1 MLPVGHP
8 RGHRSALAVSLRSA
22 VILCHSRRAA
32 VRVLASVTR
41 YLSQGLRLIV
51 NEAKS
56 KVVPLAQASFLGF
69 QILRRKIR
77 WTDKSRKKL
86 KVRIRELTS
95 RTRGVSPSKVI
106 VELQTYLRGAINY
119 YAYGIPYGEV
129 RELDGWLRR
138 RMRLYYWKQWGRPR
152 TRRRKLI
159 SLGIDREEVHKASRS
174 RKGHWRMSQ
183 NSLVR
188 WAMSDAWL
196 FEQGVPNLTDLPPG
210 KERIALVYKR
220 LSHHKF
226 QFVGRKIKILD
237 QYIS

>member
-1 MLPVGHP
+1 M
-8 RGHRSALAVSLRSA
+8 
-22 VILCHSRRAA
+22 
-32 VRVLASVTR
+32 
-41 YLSQGLRLIV
+41 
-51 NEAKS
+51 
-56 KVVPLAQASFLGF
+56 PLAEASFLGF

-106 VELQTYLRGAINY
+106 ADLQSYLRGAINY
-119 YAYGIPYGEV
+119 YACGIPYGDV

-196 FEQGVPNLTDLPPG
+196 FEQGVPNLTEQWVAIRYPNGPKG
-210 KERIALVYKR
+210 SKGPA
-220 LSHHKF
+220 
-226 QFVGRKIKILD
+226 
-237 QYIS
+237 